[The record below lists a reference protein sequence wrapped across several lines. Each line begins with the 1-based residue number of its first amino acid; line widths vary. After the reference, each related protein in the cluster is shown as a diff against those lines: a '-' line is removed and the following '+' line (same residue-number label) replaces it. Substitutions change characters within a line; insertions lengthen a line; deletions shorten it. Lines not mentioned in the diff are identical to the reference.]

1 MTIGEQRVRTQFNPA
16 QDSVVDQIK
25 QKPKQRRVTTE
36 LLIIQ
41 EDLRI
46 HL

>member
-1 MTIGEQRVRTQFNPA
+1 MAYSMKGCSYNDGKGGKVKR
-16 QDSVVDQIK
+16 K
-25 QKPKQRRVTTE
+25 QKPKQRRATTE